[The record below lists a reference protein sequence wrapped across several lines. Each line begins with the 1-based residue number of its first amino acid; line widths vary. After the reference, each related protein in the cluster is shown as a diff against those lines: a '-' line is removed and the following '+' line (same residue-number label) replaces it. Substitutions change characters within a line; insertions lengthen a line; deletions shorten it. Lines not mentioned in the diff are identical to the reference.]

1 MSSAAGTSSSI
12 AYPLIEL
19 SLNQPTPIL
28 LFGSFTLKSGRVS
41 PYFFNFGLFNTGSLL
56 LALSIA
62 FADAIVA
69 AHPLI
74 GLPGA
79 PPSTPEIL
87 FGPAYK
93 GIPLAASVATEL
105 ARRGRNVGYSYNR
118 KEKKDHG
125 EGGSIVGADLGGK
138 RVLIVDDVITKG
150 TAIREAHGV
159 VTASGGITVGIV
171 SAVDR
176 QERGNGERSTVQEV
190 EEDLGLPVL
199 SVVKMSDIIAW
210 LKDQGRTADVQA
222 LEEYRKQYGI

>member
-1 MSSAAGTSSSI
+1 MSSSSF
-12 AYPLIEL
+12 AFPLIEL
-19 SLNQPTPIL
+19 SLKQETPIL
-28 LFGSFTLKSGRVS
+28 LFGSFVLKSGRVS

-62 FADAIVA
+62 FADAIIS

-74 GLPGA
+74 GLPSA
-79 PPSTPEIL
+79 ASSTSTPEIL

-105 ARRGRNVGYSYNR
+105 ARRGRDVGYSYNR

-138 RVLIVDDVITKG
+138 RVLIIDDVITKG
-150 TAIREAHGV
+150 TAIREAHAV
-159 VTASGGITVGIV
+159 VSGNGGITVGIV
-171 SAVDR
+171 SALDR
-176 QERGNGERSTVQEV
+176 QERGTGERSTVQEV

-210 LKDQGRTADVQA
+210 LESQGRSADVGA
-222 LEEYRKQYGI
+222 LEVYRKQYGV